1 MIKIGFFRLESRVC
15 ILCWKFVWGHLHKTE
30 VRQRKERSSSCDDEC
45 LVLKKKAVSQLVL
58 LIRETDYTIFIV
70 WAVPQTILQKPV
82 CYFTTGW
89 VSACCTFAMLLSDVW
104 QLKEVISQ
112 HCEHHC
118 RFFFFNLI
126 CNLKCVLLGLIE
138 IIERELIHFILI
150 WVSNY
155 IVSTLDKSI
164 KIQLNTW
171 VIFKV
176 FSSKWC
182 ENHCI
187 EKEYLFV
194 FTWKD
199 SNC

>member
-1 MIKIGFFRLESRVC
+1 MWRWMFGFKEESSIPVGAAYKGDGLYNLYCLGCSSNYSSEASMLLHDWVSQCLLYFRHASFRRL
-15 ILCWKFVWGHLHKTE
+15 TT
-30 VRQRKERSSSCDDEC
+30 ERS
-45 LVLKKKAVSQLVL
+45 
-58 LIRETDYTIFIV
+58 
-70 WAVPQTILQKPV
+70 
-82 CYFTTGW
+82 YFTALRT
-89 VSACCTFAMLLSDVW
+89 S
-104 QLKEVISQ
+104 
-112 HCEHHC
+112 
-118 RFFFFNLI
+118 FFFFNLN

>member
-1 MIKIGFFRLESRVC
+1 MIKIGFFQLESRVC

-118 RFFFFNLI
+118 RFKFFFQFDLQLEVCFARVDWDHWKRI
-126 CNLKCVLLGLIE
+126 DSL
-138 IIERELIHFILI
+138 
-150 WVSNY
+150 Y
-155 IVSTLDKSI
+155 IDMG
-164 KIQLNTW
+164 
-171 VIFKV
+171 FKL
-176 FSSKWC
+176 
-182 ENHCI
+182 HCI
-187 EKEYLFV
+187 
-194 FTWKD
+194 
-199 SNC
+199 NIR